1 MKTESLQAFFS
12 HYQQRVNHLLS
23 ALLPDNEQS
32 SLQQAMRYATLNGG
46 KRIRPIL
53 AYATAEV
60 LGAPETHVD
69 DIACAI
75 ELIHAYSLVHDDLP
89 AMDNDDL
96 RRGKPT
102 CHIKFGD
109 AEAIL
114 AGDALQALAFEHLT
128 QSDCQAISAGE
139 QLHIIRQLAI
149 ASGKQG
155 MASGQSMDLASE
167 GKQISLMELEQ
178 IHNAKTGALLQASV
192 TLAAL
197 SCGYQDSQGL
207 KQLGIYAQNLGLSFQ
222 VQDDILDVTGET
234 LVIGKQAGADQSVN
248 KATYPALLGL
258 ENAQLMAQTLQ
269 NNAIQA
275 LDDFGDKA
283 NTLKDIAR
291 FVVSRQY

>member
-12 HYQQRVNHLLS
+12 HYQQRINHLLS

-114 AGDALQALAFEHLT
+114 AGDALQALAFQHLA
-128 QSDCQAISAGE
+128 QSDNQAISASE

-167 GKQISLMELEQ
+167 GKQISLVELEQ

-197 SCGYQDSQGL
+197 ACGYQDSQGL
-207 KQLGIYAQNLGLSFQ
+207 KQLSIYAQNLGLSFQ

-234 LVIGKQAGADQSVN
+234 LIIGKQAGADQNVN

-258 ENAQLMAQTLQ
+258 EDAQLMAQTLQ

-275 LDDFGDKA
+275 LDGFGDKA
-283 NTLKDIAR
+283 NTLRGIAR